1 MKYRFIKEHKHI
13 FAVRTMCRVLQVSVS
28 GYYGWTQRRESK
40 RSKENRKLMV
50 VIKEIH
56 QEHHETYG
64 SPRIARILQNR
75 GYTCSRSRTARL
87 MRVLGIRARTARKFK
102 VTTDANHHEPIA
114 PNLLGQHF
122 SVEAPNEVWS
132 SDITYLRTD
141 SGWHYLTVIL
151 DLFNREIIGYSLS
164 SRLTAES
171 TVMVAL
177 DRAFLHRQPPPG
189 VILHSD
195 RGVQYAC
202 KAFRK
207 RLKRYQM
214 VQSMSGKGNC
224 YDNAVTETVFKTLK
238 TEWMYGK
245 RYRNQQELRQALFD
259 YIEVFYNRK
268 RLHSTLGYTT
278 PAAFMQQYQQAISMA
293 S

>member
-1 MKYRFIKEHKHI
+1 MKYRFIKEHKAV
-13 FAVRTMCRVLQVSVS
+13 FAVRAMCRVLQVSVS

-40 RSKENRKLMV
+40 RSKENRKLMA

-64 SPRIARILQNR
+64 SPRIARILQAR
-75 GYTCSRSRTARL
+75 GYPCSRSRTARL

-102 VTTDANHHEPIA
+102 VTTDSRHKEPIA
-114 PNLLGQHF
+114 PNLLGQDF

-141 SGWHYLTVIL
+141 SGWHYLTVVL

-164 SRLTAES
+164 SRLTADS

>member
-1 MKYRFIKEHKHI
+1 MKYRFIKEHKDV
-13 FAVRTMCRVLQVSVS
+13 FAVRAMCRVLQVSVS

-40 RSKENRKLMV
+40 RSKENRKLMA

-64 SPRIARILQNR
+64 SPRIARILQAR
-75 GYTCSRSRTARL
+75 GYPCSRSRTARL

-102 VTTDANHHEPIA
+102 VTTDSRHKEPIA
-114 PNLLGQHF
+114 PNLLGQDF

-164 SRLTAES
+164 SRLTADS

-177 DRAFLHRQPPPG
+177 DRAFLHRQPPMG

-207 RLKRYQM
+207 RLERYQM

-278 PAAFMQQYQQAISMA
+278 PAAFMQQYQQSIRMA